1 MNADRLRLRWPLAVA
16 WCLLCTGCEV
26 HLLTLDLRR
35 PAAESR
41 NVETADGQNSAG
53 GGPGAGEEAAAKD
66 GLELTPAE
74 AWMAEQIL
82 DAIVPAD

>member
-1 MNADRLRLRWPLAVA
+1 LAVA
-16 WCLLCTGCEV
+16 WCLALAGCHV
-26 HLLTLDLRR
+26 HLVTIEV